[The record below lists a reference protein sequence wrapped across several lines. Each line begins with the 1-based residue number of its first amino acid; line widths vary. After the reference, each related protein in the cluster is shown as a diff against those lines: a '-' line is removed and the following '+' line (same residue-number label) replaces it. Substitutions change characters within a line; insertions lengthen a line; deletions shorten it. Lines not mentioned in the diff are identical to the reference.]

1 LNKRISIIALILF
14 FLASTAA
21 AEASGFMALYQA
33 ILNNDLAAVRSM
45 TPRPGRIDSVDRSTG
60 ATPLTWASM
69 KGISPSIADWLISRG
84 ADIDGLDGE
93 GNTPLITAAY
103 YGNVGVAKLLLAR
116 GADPNRTD
124 KDGRHPLV
132 VAAGHRGHI
141 GIVQALVEAGVDV
154 QGPIGTEAME
164 RAAGCGK
171 EEIANFLRS
180 AGARPSYLRA
190 VKRLYGQ

>member
-1 LNKRISIIALILF
+1 LNKRISIIALILIV
-14 FLASTAA
+14 LSSTAA
-21 AEASGFMALYQA
+21 AKAAGFMGLYQA
-33 ILNNDLAAVRSM
+33 ILRNDLASVQGM
-45 TPRPGRIDSVDRSTG
+45 TPGPRSIDSVDHSTG

-84 ADIDGLDGE
+84 ADINGLDGE
-93 GNTPLITAAY
+93 GNTPLITAAC

-154 QGPIGTEAME
+154 MGPVGTEAME
-164 RAAGCGK
+164 RASGCGK